1 MIAILRSFLLSFLLV
16 AGFCAP
22 ALAQRVALVV
32 GNSGY
37 RHAPPLANPARD
49 AELMAGAL
57 ENAGFQVTRLIDAD
71 LAALKRAMLD
81 FGRQLRDSE
90 VEAGLFYYAGHG
102 AQVKGENYL
111 IPVSANIASEDE
123 IDLEAVN
130 INDFLAVMNSS
141 KSRVNI
147 VILDA
152 CRDNP
157 FATASRGGPRGLA
170 PVDAPKGTYIA
181 YATSPGAVALDGAG
195 DNSPYTTALAAAMR
209 EPGLPIERVFK
220 NARAQ
225 VLAATDDRQLPWE
238 TSSITGEFFFHP
250 GPATT
255 AAKPK
260 PEAKASDSIYQSL
273 LLKDSPEKKP
283 PEAGSGSDVLAS
295 LRLRESPRIEAP
307 RWSGEV
313 CSGPDGSSGDAT
325 SCVSSVLEPQFG
337 NRYGPANLFDGNPA
351 TAWVEGAADDGL
363 GEAIVLRF
371 DEPRTVSRL
380 SVMNGYNKNRDIYAK
395 NNRVQTL
402 KLTDSAGRRFSAALN
417 DSGDWQTL
425 TLPGDVKI
433 EWLSLAIGSVYRGV
447 KYRDTAIS
455 EIRVQ

>member
-1 MIAILRSFLLSFLLV
+1 MNAIFRSFLLCCLLL
-16 AGFCAP
+16 AGLGTP

-32 GNSGY
+32 GNSAY
-37 RHAPPLANPARD
+37 QHAPPLTNPARD

-57 ENAGFQVTRLIDAD
+57 EDAGFHVTRLIDAD
-71 LAALKRAMLD
+71 LETLKRAMLS
-81 FGRQLRDSE
+81 FGRQLRDGD

-102 AQVKGENYL
+102 AQVRGENYL

-123 IDLEAVN
+123 IDLEAINV
-130 INDFLAVMNSS
+130 NDFLSVMNSS

-157 FATASRGGPRGLA
+157 FATSSRGGPRGLA

-181 YATSPGAVALDGAG
+181 YATSPGSVALDGSG

-209 EPGLPIERVFK
+209 EKGLPIERVFK
-220 NARAQ
+220 NARAR
-225 VLAATDDRQLPWE
+225 VLAATGERQLPWE
-238 TSSITGEFFFHP
+238 TSSITGEFYFHP
-250 GPATT
+250 ADAASAPA
-255 AAKPK
+255 AR
-260 PEAKASDSIYQSL
+260 PEAKDSNSIYQSL
-273 LLKDSPEKKP
+273 QLKIPPEKKP
-283 PEAGSGSDVLAS
+283 SRPLGDVSKLLSS
-295 LRLRESPRIEAP
+295 LTERPRVDAP
-307 RWSGEV
+307 HWPGEV
-313 CSGPDGSSGDAT
+313 CSGASGNSNLAT
-325 SCVSSVLEPQFG
+325 PCVSSVLEPQFG
-337 NRYGPANLFDGNPA
+337 NRYGPGNLFDGDPS

-371 DEPRTVSRL
+371 DGARTVSRI
-380 SVMNGYNKNRDIYAK
+380 SIMNGYNKNRDIYAK
-395 NNRVQTL
+395 NNRVRTL
-402 KLTDSAGRRFSAALN
+402 KLTDSAGRRFEASIS

-425 TLPGDVKI
+425 NLPGDVKI
-433 EWLSLAIGSVYRGV
+433 EWLSLAIGSVYPGV